1 MTLAFNSFGDDVV
14 WSFLV
19 QIFILSAALI
29 VGNMIRRKVSFVR
42 KGLVPSA
49 LLGGVVILILRIF
62 QPINMRINHNA
73 MEIITYH
80 SLALGFIALALKR
93 GKKEKRSSLG
103 VILETGILQ
112 GAVYSVQAAIGL
124 LITIILSL
132 VLAGGFF
139 AGGGVILA
147 LGFGQGTGQAL
158 NYGKLY
164 ETQYGFA
171 GGATFGLTIATVG
184 FFVACIVGV
193 MYMNILRRRG
203 KLEVALKRKAAEE
216 KLTDYVTEN
225 EIPNTESVDKFTIN
239 MMLILCVYCAVYL
252 FMRMVNVSLI
262 WGFNFLLGTV
272 FAVAFKTLIGFL
284 KKWKLMHRELTND
297 FLLDRI
303 SGFFFDIMI
312 IAGVA
317 AIDLTQ
323 LSSMWL
329 PIVLLCGT
337 GAIVTFAYIRVASRH
352 LYPEYADEA
361 FFSLFGTLTGT
372 ASNGMILLR
381 EIDPA
386 YETPAS
392 ENLVLS
398 GIPAIVFGGGLLVVL
413 GYCPLGFNYAVACC
427 CILFVAF
434 LVFTA
439 IIFRNK
445 IFKRKKGM

>member
-1 MTLAFNSFGDDVV
+1 MALAFNSFGDEAV
-14 WSFLV
+14 WGFLV

-29 VGNMIRRKVSFVR
+29 AGNVIRRKVRFVR
-42 KGLVPSA
+42 KGLMPSA

-62 QPINMRINHNA
+62 KPVNMMINHNA

-93 GKKEKRSSLG
+93 GKKEKNSSLK
-103 VILETGILQ
+103 VVLETGVLQ
-112 GAVYSVQAAIGL
+112 GAVYSMQAAVGL
-124 LITIILSL
+124 LITI
-132 VLAGGFF
+132 VLAIVLDGGFF

-158 NYGKLY
+158 NYGKIY
-164 ETQYGFA
+164 ELQYGFS

-193 MYMNILRRRG
+193 TYMNILRRRG
-203 KLEVALKRKAAEE
+203 KMETAMKRKAAEE
-216 KLTDYVTEN
+216 TLLDYVSEN

-239 MMLILCVYCAVYL
+239 MMLILCVYCIVYL
-252 FMRMVNVSLI
+252 FMRTINVSLI
-262 WGFNFLLGTV
+262 WGFNFLLGTI
-272 FAVAFKTLIGFL
+272 FAVGFKALIGLL
-284 KKWKLMHRELTND
+284 KKYKMMHRELTND

-317 AIDLTQ
+317 AIDLTH

-329 PIVLLCGT
+329 LIALLCGVGT
-337 GAIVTFAYIRVASRH
+337 VVTFAYIRLASRH
-352 LYPEYADEA
+352 LYPGYEDEA

-381 EIDPA
+381 EIDPG

-398 GIPAIVFGGGLLVVL
+398 GIPAIAFGGGLLVVL
-413 GYCPLGFNYAVACC
+413 GYCPLGFKQAVISC
-427 CILFVAF
+427 CILMIGF
-434 LVFTA
+434 LVFTG
-439 IIFRNK
+439 IIFRTKLFKNK
-445 IFKRKKGM
+445 KK